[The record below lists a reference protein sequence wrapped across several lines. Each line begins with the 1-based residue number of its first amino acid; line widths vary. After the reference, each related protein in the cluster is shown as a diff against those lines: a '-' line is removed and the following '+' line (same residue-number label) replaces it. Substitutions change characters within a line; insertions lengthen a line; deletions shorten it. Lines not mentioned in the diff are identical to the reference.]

1 MQIKEKNRTNRS
13 VGGWVGRGRGK
24 RNELRN
30 RLLVHLENV
39 NDHASS
45 GRELL
50 VTHVTLEVL
59 GLLVLYQ
66 HLLILKLTLTV
77 KAPHHVCLLLLLPHR
92 RTRLI
97 DAHTTTH
104 RQPNPKEE
112 LSPSYTTTIT
122 TSSHQTSQQKN
133 LAPTNLP
140 PQKKTL
146 LPFPTTKTAEKI
158 ILTLPPKKKYQ
169 KTKKFPTQQPQK
181 KNSRQRTPK
190 MFSES
195 SRTNE
200 LQATDSAPCA
210 EIRVPH
216 PNPKN
221 RIPNPVCE
229 SIYVYCNITLTEI
242 NWYYSKSVKKNL
254 LFAHRA

>member
-1 MQIKEKNRTNRS
+1 MASCRSKKKTEQIGLW
-13 VGGWVGRGRGK
+13 VGGLGGGGGK

-30 RLLVHLENV
+30 GLLVHLENV

-77 KAPHHVCLLLLLPHR
+77 KAPHHVRLLLLLPHR

-97 DAHTTTH
+97 DANTTTH
-104 RQPNPKEE
+104 RQPNAKQE
-112 LSPSYTTTIT
+112 LCSSSTTTT

-140 PQKKTL
+140 PKKTL
-146 LPFPTTKTAEKI
+146 LPPPTTKTAEKI
-158 ILTLPPKKKYQ
+158 ILKLPKKKEKESTKKQ
-169 KTKKFPTQQPQK
+169 KKFPTQQQK
-181 KNSRQRTPK
+181 KKSLASELQNAQRKFAHERTP
-190 MFSES
+190 
-195 SRTNE
+195 RNG
-200 LQATDSAPCA
+200 LCPL
-210 EIRVPH
+210 R
-216 PNPKN
+216 
-221 RIPNPVCE
+221 
-229 SIYVYCNITLTEI
+229 
-242 NWYYSKSVKKNL
+242 
-254 LFAHRA
+254 

>member
-1 MQIKEKNRTNRS
+1 
-13 VGGWVGRGRGK
+13 
-24 RNELRN
+24 
-30 RLLVHLENV
+30 V

-77 KAPHHVCLLLLLPHR
+77 KAPHHVRLLLLLPHR

-104 RQPNPKEE
+104 RQPNPKED
-112 LSPSYTTTIT
+112 LSSSSTTTT
-122 TSSHQTSQQKN
+122 TSSHQTWQQKN

-140 PQKKTL
+140 QKKLSLPQQQKLQGKNNLTLPQKKKKES
-146 LPFPTTKTAEKI
+146 TKK
-158 ILTLPPKKKYQ
+158 Q
-169 KTKKFPTQQPQK
+169 KKFPTQQPK

-190 MFSES
+190 CSAKVRA
-195 SRTNE
+195 RTNSTQRT
-200 LQATDSAPCA
+200 LRFALILGFLTPTLKTVYQP
-210 EIRVPH
+210 P
-216 PNPKN
+216 
-221 RIPNPVCE
+221 
-229 SIYVYCNITLTEI
+229 YVKVYTYT
-242 NWYYSKSVKKNL
+242 
-254 LFAHRA
+254 

>member
-1 MQIKEKNRTNRS
+1 
-13 VGGWVGRGRGK
+13 
-24 RNELRN
+24 
-30 RLLVHLENV
+30 V

-77 KAPHHVCLLLLLPHR
+77 KAPHHVRLLLLLPHR

-112 LSPSYTTTIT
+112 LFSSSSTTTT

-133 LAPTNLP
+133 LCPTSLP
-140 PQKKTL
+140 PKKTL
-146 LPFPTTKTAEKI
+146 LPPPTTKTAEKNNSD
-158 ILTLPPKKKYQ
+158 TTQKKKSTQ
-169 KTKKFPTQQPQK
+169 KQKKFPTQQPK
-181 KNSRQRTPK
+181 KKFSPANSK
-190 MFSES
+190 ILSES

-200 LQATDSAPCA
+200 LHATDSAPGA

-229 SIYVYCNITLTEI
+229 CIYVYLT
-242 NWYYSKSVKKNL
+242 
-254 LFAHRA
+254 

>member
-1 MQIKEKNRTNRS
+1 
-13 VGGWVGRGRGK
+13 VGGLGGGGGK

-30 RLLVHLENV
+30 GLLVHLENV

-77 KAPHHVCLLLLLPHR
+77 KAPHHVRLLLLLPHR

-97 DAHTTTH
+97 DANTTTH
-104 RQPNPKEE
+104 RQPNAKQE
-112 LSPSYTTTIT
+112 LCSSSTT

-140 PQKKTL
+140 PKKTL
-146 LPFPTTKTAEKI
+146 LPPPTTKTAEKKN
-158 ILTLPPKKKYQ
+158 LKLPKKKKKKKNQ
-169 KTKKFPTQQPQK
+169 KTKEISHPTTKKKSLASELQNAQRKFAHE
-181 KNSRQRTPK
+181 RTP
-190 MFSES
+190 
-195 SRTNE
+195 RNG
-200 LQATDSAPCA
+200 LCPL
-210 EIRVPH
+210 R
-216 PNPKN
+216 
-221 RIPNPVCE
+221 
-229 SIYVYCNITLTEI
+229 
-242 NWYYSKSVKKNL
+242 
-254 LFAHRA
+254 